1 MPGLWTYTSE
11 PDAPLLA
18 AGAQVPVGSFCIS
31 NARDSRGVLNRGW
44 YRYTPA
50 QLTGYVVVAARCTAG
65 PATATAAAVRNP
77 IAALTAAAP
86 APAPRVPTQTPTA
99 APGALSSPPPPSP
112 PPSPPPPPQPPSP
125 LPPQVLLPPPPLQVP
140 LPPPPLSKTPVSPG
154 GEPSG
159 SGTAFFGSVVR
170 MRSA

>member
-1 MPGLWTYTSE
+1 MPGLWTYTSK

-18 AGAQVPVGSFCIS
+18 AGAQVAVGTLCIS
-31 NARDSRGVLNRGW
+31 NARDSRGVLDRGW

-99 APGALSSPPPPSP
+99 APGALSSPPPP
-112 PPSPPPPPQPPSP
+112 PQPPSP
-125 LPPQVLLPPPPLQVP
+125 PPPQVLLPPPPLQVP